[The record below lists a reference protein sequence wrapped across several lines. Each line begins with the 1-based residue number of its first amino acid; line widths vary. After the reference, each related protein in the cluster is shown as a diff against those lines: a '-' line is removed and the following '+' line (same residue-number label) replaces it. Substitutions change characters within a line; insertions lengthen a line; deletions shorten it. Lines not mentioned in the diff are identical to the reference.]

1 MYTLNDDQFAT
12 YQLAS
17 NQLAPAFR
25 GARTLTHT
33 HTHTTQHGPPL
44 FPLTPTHQALTEAA
58 KLVEQSKAQVVA
70 LESQLAKLAA
80 EKPLD
85 QITIDEFLATK
96 PDMKKKIDD
105 EIKAHNYI

>member
-1 MYTLNDDQFAT
+1 
-12 YQLAS
+12 
-17 NQLAPAFR
+17 
-25 GARTLTHT
+25 
-33 HTHTTQHGPPL
+33 
-44 FPLTPTHQALTEAA
+44 
-58 KLVEQSKAQVVA
+58 LVEQSKAQVVA